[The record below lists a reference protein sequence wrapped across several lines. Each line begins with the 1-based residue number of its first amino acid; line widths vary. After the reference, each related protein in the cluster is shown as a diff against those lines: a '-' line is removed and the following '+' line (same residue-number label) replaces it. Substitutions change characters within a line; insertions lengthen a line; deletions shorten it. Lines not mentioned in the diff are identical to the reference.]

1 MRFKF
6 NMSKQYNLIRDLYE
20 EENFKDRSELLE
32 YLNYLMDTN
41 NRYVC
46 VNSRICN
53 GKTAMASLVTSFY
66 SKDVDSRDLF
76 DELYSVLSVV
86 EQLKLDQ
93 KIGL

>member
-1 MRFKF
+1 MKFKF

-46 VNSRICN
+46 VNSHIRN
-53 GKTAMASLVTSFY
+53 GKSSVTEEPQP
-66 SKDVDSRDLF
+66 RGI
-76 DELYSVLSVV
+76 
-86 EQLKLDQ
+86 LKRRWYQDRY
-93 KIGL
+93 